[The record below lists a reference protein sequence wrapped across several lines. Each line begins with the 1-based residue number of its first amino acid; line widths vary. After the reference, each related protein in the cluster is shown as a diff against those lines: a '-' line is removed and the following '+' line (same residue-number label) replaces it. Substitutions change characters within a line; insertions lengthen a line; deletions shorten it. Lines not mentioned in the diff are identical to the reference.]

1 MSNLTINRIGPEA
14 QADSA
19 WHDEDV
25 EAARFAAL
33 DVRPAPARWRGRDAL
48 GVALAGLVAL
58 GGWLALV
65 IVFWVAARITE
76 SAYPPAPGWVLFWQ
90 VLLGITASAPAWLG
104 ILAASVWVYE
114 RRIYARRANV
124 IRDKLMNPVPAHLI
138 NQLTLPSYYA
148 LFERAAALER
158 EVAPYR
164 AYRGVESL
172 SLSASAAKPSGEEAR
187 KALESVVTPAIERL
201 DDWVTDVAAREAH
214 ILVSG
219 KTASGKTTTGAALLA
234 RRIDAGDAI
243 CVIDPHHEPGKWW
256 GIDAIGAGRD
266 YAAIGAALDA
276 LDAEMTERYRR
287 LADGEPPGQRL
298 TVLIDEAPAI
308 AAALERRWKAVA
320 TRLGSEARKVGIA
333 LIILSQSPLVEDLMM
348 NSVMRRNY
356 TIIGL
361 DMASIR
367 VMLRDARNARDILA
381 TLEGRPYPALR
392 EVDGEFRI
400 CDRTGIHQVRP
411 QRSPNV
417 WRLPVCDE
425 AASGPAQTDRR
436 ADAETIERLK
446 AFIRAGITRD
456 EARAQG
462 VAFDNSDWT
471 RARREVEAETELLN
485 GLLVASPRDGLR
497 ATTEV
502 QG

>member
-1 MSNLTINRIGPEA
+1 
-14 QADSA
+14 
-19 WHDEDV
+19 
-25 EAARFAAL
+25 
-33 DVRPAPARWRGRDAL
+33 
-48 GVALAGLVAL
+48 
-58 GGWLALV
+58 
-65 IVFWVAARITE
+65 
-76 SAYPPAPGWVLFWQ
+76 
-90 VLLGITASAPAWLG
+90 
-104 ILAASVWVYE
+104 

-298 TVLIDEAPAI
+298 TVLIDEA
-308 AAALERRWKAVA
+308 
-320 TRLGSEARKVGIA
+320 
-333 LIILSQSPLVEDLMM
+333 
-348 NSVMRRNY
+348 
-356 TIIGL
+356 
-361 DMASIR
+361 
-367 VMLRDARNARDILA
+367 
-381 TLEGRPYPALR
+381 
-392 EVDGEFRI
+392 
-400 CDRTGIHQVRP
+400 
-411 QRSPNV
+411 
-417 WRLPVCDE
+417 
-425 AASGPAQTDRR
+425 
-436 ADAETIERLK
+436 
-446 AFIRAGITRD
+446 
-456 EARAQG
+456 
-462 VAFDNSDWT
+462 
-471 RARREVEAETELLN
+471 
-485 GLLVASPRDGLR
+485 
-497 ATTEV
+497 
-502 QG
+502 